1 MRIGCFVLV
10 TCSLLPRLGLAQ
22 SGPYAVFSARAE
34 DISGAPGAPLSRPTA
49 GKPERLAPAQ
59 RFVCSA
65 RFTLEECKQ
74 SMSVLMKLLEKYRA
88 ASLGEWKWVL
98 VRSEDWNHLLLA
110 RGVPSGVPA
119 ITVLGIRTTLFDEG
133 LVTGPAG
140 RVSELM
146 DAWHLSRDA
155 LLDLAVRHELGYAS
169 CSDDKERRAARL
181 AIVLAVANPVR
192 WNRKGDARRWL
203 IRLMNLRGTQ

>member
-1 MRIGCFVLV
+1 MKIVCFVLV
-10 TCSLLPRLGLAQ
+10 TCSLLARLGLAQ
-22 SGPYAVFSARAE
+22 SGPDAVFSARAE
-34 DISGAPGAPLSRPTA
+34 EASQAAGAPVSHPTA

-59 RFVCSA
+59 RFACGA

-74 SMSVLMKLLEKYRA
+74 SMSVLMKLLQKYRA

-110 RGVPSGVPA
+110 HGIRPGVPA
-119 ITVLGIRTTLFDEG
+119 VSLLEIRTTLFDEA

-146 DAWHLSRDA
+146 DEWHLGRGA
-155 LLDLAVRHELGYAS
+155 LLDLAVRHELGHAF
-169 CSDDKERRAARL
+169 CSDASERNAER
-181 AIVLAVANPVR
+181 VAKLLERNKPVSCDG
-192 WNRKGDARRWL
+192 KGDTPR
-203 IRLMNLRGTQ
+203 

>member
-1 MRIGCFVLV
+1 MKIGCFVLV

-22 SGPYAVFSARAE
+22 SGPYAAFSARAE
-34 DISGAPGAPLSRPTA
+34 DITGAPGAPISRPTA

-110 RGVPSGVPA
+110 RGIPSGVPA

-155 LLDLAVRHELGYAS
+155 LLDLAVRHELGHAL
-169 CSDDKERRAARL
+169 CSDTSERSAER
-181 AIVLAVANPVR
+181 VAKLLEQSKPVSC
-192 WNRKGDARRWL
+192 NGKGDA
-203 IRLMNLRGTQ
+203 LR

>member
-1 MRIGCFVLV
+1 MKIGCLVLV
-10 TCSLLPRLGLAQ
+10 TCSLLPRFGLAQ
-22 SGPYAVFSARAE
+22 SSLDGVLSARAE
-34 DISGAPGAPLSRPTA
+34 GVSEAPGTPISQPTA
-49 GKPERLAPAQ
+49 GKPKGLAPAQ

-88 ASLGEWKWVL
+88 ANLGEWKWVL

-110 RGVPSGVPA
+110 RGIRPGVPA
-119 ITVLGIRTTLFDEG
+119 ITALGIRTTLFDEG

-146 DAWHLSRDA
+146 DGWHLGRGA
-155 LLDLAVRHELGYAS
+155 LLDLAVRHELGHALCNDTSERNAERVAKLLEQNRPVS
-169 CSDDKERRAARL
+169 C
-181 AIVLAVANPVR
+181 NG
-192 WNRKGDARRWL
+192 KGDA
-203 IRLMNLRGTQ
+203 LR

>member
-1 MRIGCFVLV
+1 MKIGCFVLV

-34 DISGAPGAPLSRPTA
+34 DITGAPGAPISRPTA

-110 RGVPSGVPA
+110 RGIPSGVPA

-155 LLDLAVRHELGYAS
+155 LLDLAVRHELGHAL
-169 CSDDKERRAARL
+169 CSDTSEHSAER
-181 AIVLAVANPVR
+181 VAKLLEQSKPVSC
-192 WNRKGDARRWL
+192 NGKGDA
-203 IRLMNLRGTQ
+203 LR

>member
-1 MRIGCFVLV
+1 MKMGCFVLV
-10 TCSLLPRLGLAQ
+10 TCSLLPRLGLGQ
-22 SGPYAVFSARAE
+22 SSLDAVLSTRAE
-34 DISGAPGAPLSRPTA
+34 GISEAPRTPISQPTA

-59 RFVCSA
+59 RFVCSG

-74 SMSVLMKLLEKYRA
+74 SMFMLMKPLEKYRA

-110 RGVPSGVPA
+110 HGIRPGVPA
-119 ITVLGIRTTLFDEG
+119 ITLLEIRTTLFDEA

-146 DAWHLSRDA
+146 DEWQLGRGA
-155 LLDLAVRHELGYAS
+155 LLDLAVRHELGHAL
-169 CSDDKERRAARL
+169 CSDASERNAER
-181 AIVLAVANPVR
+181 VAKLLEQNKPVSCDG
-192 WNRKGDARRWL
+192 KGDA
-203 IRLMNLRGTQ
+203 LR

>member
-1 MRIGCFVLV
+1 MKIGCFVLV

-22 SGPYAVFSARAE
+22 SGSYAVFSARAE
-34 DISGAPGAPLSRPTA
+34 DISGAPISQPTA

-59 RFVCSA
+59 RFVCSP

-110 RGVPSGVPA
+110 RGIPSGVPA

-155 LLDLAVRHELGYAS
+155 LLDLAVRHELGHAL
-169 CSDDKERRAARL
+169 CSDTSERSAER
-181 AIVLAVANPVR
+181 VAKLLEQSKPVSC
-192 WNRKGDARRWL
+192 NGKGDA
-203 IRLMNLRGTQ
+203 LR